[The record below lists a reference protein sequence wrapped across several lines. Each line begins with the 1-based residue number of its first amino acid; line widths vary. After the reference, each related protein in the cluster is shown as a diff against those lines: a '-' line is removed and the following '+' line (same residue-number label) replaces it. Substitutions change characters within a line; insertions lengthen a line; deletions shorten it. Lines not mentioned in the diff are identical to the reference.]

1 MFLGSIGVFPWF
13 SHGFPTLFLWKTT
26 ATTKRPP
33 GTAEPAVP
41 REAPSLS
48 KYSKESTWC
57 TLQSYTVEIHII
69 DIWYICICISCVCI
83 YIYIYHIGFSEK
95 FWDNPI
101 PIINRFSDVEGRH
114 CSLFRIMRVS
124 IHQKLDALL
133 KESFCSC
140 RLQAAH
146 FLDSAHK
153 FEISGNMLFFVEYE
167 SHAAFILNTSILWV
181 KDMWFHP
188 QKATRVS
195 VGCLIWTGKGI
206 SNLQKE
212 RNGFPGC
219 EKDDVSSEISR
230 FPRYSQHLWLEGGA
244 RRWFWEG
251 IRWLNSSL
259 RPLPRDSG
267 REPSNSR
274 WPEARKTWDL
284 AYDKAKNLG
293 FVCGFGWEKPRIV
306 LKEKKTCLRW
316 KKNLFKRRG
325 GEFIQGGLEF
335 IHQRLRI

>member
-13 SHGFPTLFLWKTT
+13 SHAFPVENH
-26 ATTKRPP
+26 AND
-33 GTAEPAVP
+33 
-41 REAPSLS
+41 EAPARNRGARCPQGGAVVVQVFQGKHLM
-48 KYSKESTWC
+48 YI
-57 TLQSYTVEIHII
+57 TVIYCRNTYYWYMVYMYMHIM
-69 DIWYICICISCVCI
+69 CM

-316 KKNLFKRRG
+316 KKKPV
-325 GEFIQGGLEF
+325 
-335 IHQRLRI
+335 